1 MNKAES
7 DLCTCCNEDREAID
21 HIFWEC
27 PDVTSFWKQFQS
39 FIRDKGPNIITNW
52 NKLNILFGNAMF
64 DVPLNLI
71 LIKAKQFIYSMKI
84 KKKSLPMFDYFKTSL
99 LHFFN
104 I

>member
-7 DLCTCCNEDREAID
+7 DLCTFCNEEVETID

-52 NKLNILFGNAMF
+52 IFCLEMQCLM
-64 DVPLNLI
+64 
-71 LIKAKQFIYSMKI
+71 YM
-84 KKKSLPMFDYFKTSL
+84 
-99 LHFFN
+99 
-104 I
+104 